1 MLSKR
6 SFKRTSDIRV
16 IEQKGKTSRRLQR
29 GWIGIRRSGGLG
41 VDDCLYAFENV
52 IASLGTRCADIEL
65 EIGFFGND
73 VFSIAGM
80 EGRYCYDSKVERID
94 FTGYNRL
101 ETGNRGS
108 RLNDW
113 IDASMR
119 CRCVGLPA
127 FDVESVYY

>member
-65 EIGFFGND
+65 EIGFFGN
-73 VFSIAGM
+73 
-80 EGRYCYDSKVERID
+80 SKVERID